1 MIIIKKHIR
10 NLILPLALVMA
21 AGCSHDDDMT
31 SNGSDQKDGQ
41 FVVLNIALPIRD
53 TRSNPMGGEEGNG
66 RENGVLNEDNIHD
79 INVYFYEG
87 ANGLDS
93 DAETPIKLHI
103 YYNIKD
109 QDDPNNS
116 AIKDLTAEVKEDEE
130 NINIS
135 GKYVQLSF
143 PIPDDESD
151 SSLKNLLKEGL
162 CFAAVANL
170 GYTREAIDKLVKL
183 RNLDFSNY
191 SDHKWNAYKVSGT
204 KANDMDYFLMSTGY
218 NKDYR
223 YAGGTTGSNKL
234 VKKYKGFTGTTTLE
248 RLYARIDL
256 WYNASDNAGIPD
268 NPEGDTEINK
278 LTYPVVSADENVT
291 ANRVYILN
299 VLPVNVM
306 QQPSYL
312 FKKVTA
318 VAPADAIGGWTQSFL
333 ANIEQF
339 NWAGKETPDNIAAT
353 SPNADMP
360 TNYVMERHTFAKS
373 SAGNTG
379 DLIPWYGSTATAQ
392 IVKDLTDRSKGAIS
406 GYYNYKREKVAGD
419 PDYKSDRVSI
429 ISYANEN
436 THPVDCY
443 HSNYL
448 TGLAMGALYIPA
460 EIYKSYDVNVNG
472 VKSPVAMTA
481 EERNNFVVGSQKIYR
496 YSPSKD
502 SKVVESATLYFSNE
516 EAMKAY
522 AKDHPEDNAVITSFD
537 SEFYTDKDG
546 NKELGIKCYYNLW
559 LRHYNNE
566 SADPQQSYP
575 MEYAIVRNNIYRVAL
590 SFSGPGDPTPTM
602 REPDT
607 MQARIFVRK
616 WNLREEGDPLEF

>member
-66 RENGVLNEDNIHD
+66 REHGVLNEDKIHD
-79 INVYFYEG
+79 INVFFYEG
-87 ANGLDS
+87 GDTGLDND
-93 DAETPIKLHI
+93 DATEIKFHI
-103 YYNIKD
+103 YYNIEDKTD
-109 QDDPNNS
+109 INNS
-116 AIKDLTAEVKEDEE
+116 KLKELTAEEKEEVG
-130 NINIS
+130 NLNIS

-143 PIPDDESD
+143 PISKDGSN
-151 SSLKNLLKEGL
+151 SNIYALLKDGL
-162 CFAAVANL
+162 CFAAIANL
-170 GYTREAIDKLVKL
+170 GYPGETVKTLGQL
-183 RNLDFSNY
+183 RDLDFTAYSSN
-191 SDHKWNAYKVSGT
+191 KWSEYKVSE
-204 KANDMDYFLMSTGY
+204 KRADQMDYFLMSTGY
-218 NKDYR
+218 NKEFVYN
-223 YAGGTTGSNKL
+223 GGSTGTNKL
-234 VKKYKGFTGTTTLE
+234 SYSPDGYSGTTTLE

-256 WYNASDNAGIPD
+256 WYNAKENAGIS
-268 NPEGDTEINK
+268 EGNTDIDNK
-278 LTYPVVSADENVT
+278 LTYSVKVSNNETTDNK
-291 ANRVYILN
+291 VYILN

-306 QQPSYL
+306 QQPSFL

-318 VAPADAIGGWTQSFL
+318 VAPADVIGGWTQSFL
-333 ANIEQF
+333 ADIEQF
-339 NWAGKETPDNIAAT
+339 NWAGKETSDNIAAT

-373 SAGNTG
+373 SDGKTG
-379 DLIPWYGSTATAQ
+379 DIPIWYGSTATSQ
-392 IVKDLTDRSKGAIS
+392 IVTAITDRSKGAIS
-406 GYYNYKREKVAGD
+406 GYYNYQRVRGAGD
-419 PDYKSDRVSI
+419 PDYNSDWVSV

-460 EIYKSYDVNVNG
+460 EIYKSYDVNSNG
-472 VKSPVAMTA
+472 EKYPVAMTD
-481 EERNNFVVGSQKIYR
+481 EERTNFGVDSKNIYR

-502 SKVVESATLYFSNE
+502 SRVVESATLYFSNE

-537 SEFYTDKDG
+537 SYFYTKDG
-546 NKELGIKCYYNLW
+546 KKELGIKCYYNLW

-616 WNLREEGDPLEF
+616 WNQRVENKPLEF